1 MSYDVPITLDQ
12 WRGKQDVLV
21 VNLDDY
27 DIILGLDFL
36 RKAKIVLMPYLN
48 GVMIASEGC
57 PCFVPCCNVAAAK
70 VVKGGKGLVSA
81 IAIDKVLRKGGE
93 VFLATIV
100 DEKVDYCGEV
110 PKEIASVL
118 QQFED
123 VRPPQL
129 PKKLP
134 PRRAIDH
141 RIELVP
147 GTATFSSSLPNVAK
161 RIGRIEEAVGRAD

>member
-1 MSYDVPITLDQ
+1 MGQ
-12 WRGKQDVLV
+12 K
-21 VNLDDY
+21 
-27 DIILGLDFL
+27 LGS
-36 RKAKIVLMPYLN
+36 N
-48 GVMIASEGC
+48 S
-57 PCFVPCCNVAAAK
+57 CNVAAAN
-70 VVKGGKGLVSA
+70 VVKGGKSLVSA
-81 IAIDKVLRKGGE
+81 IAIDKALRKGGE

-100 DEKVDYCGEV
+100 DEKADYCGEV

-123 VRPPQL
+123 VMPPQL